1 MSADTDTPSH
11 AAEVRQPA
19 APSATTRETPS
30 SAGETPNATP
40 GEATSATPSE
50 ATSATTTPRR
60 STLVGATSAW
70 LPVVAPIV
78 LFGQFAFLGL
88 RPAICESARLADA
101 RVALEQ
107 RYEQDMSQHA
117 ALARELRAR
126 CDPMY
131 LERQRRWLRLAPPPR

>member
-1 MSADTDTPSH
+1 
-11 AAEVRQPA
+11 
-19 APSATTRETPS
+19 
-30 SAGETPNATP
+30 
-40 GEATSATPSE
+40 
-50 ATSATTTPRR
+50 
-60 STLVGATSAW
+60 
-70 LPVVAPIV
+70 V

-117 ALARELRAR
+117 VLARELRAR